1 MTENEAF
8 YIIGNIPISLDDE
21 NYDRR
26 VMKNE
31 ID

>member
-1 MTENEAF
+1 MTENKAI
-8 YIIGNIPISLDDE
+8 YIIGNIPVPTDDE

>member
-26 VMKNE
+26 VMKN
-31 ID
+31 